1 MPKKKKKNTFQNTVL
16 YILRLIRSEYSR
28 TVCNL
33 KLRVLIILFLYIIYS
48 LDIYEQDKIM

>member
-1 MPKKKKKNTFQNTVL
+1 MPKKKKNTFQNTVL